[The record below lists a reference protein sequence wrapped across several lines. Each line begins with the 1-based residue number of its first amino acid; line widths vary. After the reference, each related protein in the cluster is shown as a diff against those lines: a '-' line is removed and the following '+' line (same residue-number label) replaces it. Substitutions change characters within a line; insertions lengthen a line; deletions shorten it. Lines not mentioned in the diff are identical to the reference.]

1 MTPSDPA
8 APRRGVS
15 YSDFDICLDLAR
27 HTDVSVGEH
36 SFLAVLQLARRSCA
50 CVNVCSC
57 FSNFITPARAAG
69 SILRRRGFTCETL
82 STPNVRM
89 MRRVFVKQPARRKG
103 ATKDKVH
110 SAVLGNLD

>member
-36 SFLAVLQLARRSCA
+36 SFLAVLQLAPTILHLRHCPRQRLQLRGDLTVWLSDED
-50 CVNVCSC
+50 CSQIA
-57 FSNFITPARAAG
+57 NEAG
-69 SILRRRGFTCETL
+69 GTL
-82 STPNVRM
+82 A
-89 MRRVFVKQPARRKG
+89 KQQG
-103 ATKDKVH
+103 LT
-110 SAVLGNLD
+110 